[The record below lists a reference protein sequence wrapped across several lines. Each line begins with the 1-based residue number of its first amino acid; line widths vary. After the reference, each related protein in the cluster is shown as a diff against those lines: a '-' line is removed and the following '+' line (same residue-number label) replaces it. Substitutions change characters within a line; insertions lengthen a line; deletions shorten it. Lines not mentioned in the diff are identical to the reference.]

1 MEAFENSYKLFSLP
15 YLFRDRDHYYQ
26 VMQGDIG
33 RKILDSTKS
42 KGYFGLTFYDGGARS
57 FYGNKPVLKP
67 DDLKGMKVRVQPSPG
82 AVEMIKVM
90 GGNPTPLD
98 YGELYT
104 ALQQGVVD
112 MAENSVMALTTM
124 RHGEVAKS
132 FSLDE
137 HTMVPDVVLMSNA
150 AFDKLSPENQAVIL
164 KAAKESMS
172 YMKDLWSEEE
182 KQEFAKLDKMGVK
195 VYQVDKA
202 PFIEKVQPMY
212 ANFAK
217 DNQPLPQCWLIFRQL
232 SNYLRRAAYCGP
244 YRYLQVLAT
253 KAKRRPMV
261 GVFIVPL
268 NNELFSYYVYDHF
281 REYFAVNLE
290 AHFVFASGTQNAVR
304 QTNFALS
311 HFNAS
316 CSYSVSDVAST
327 DGTEQFTFVAS
338 FRRDG
343 NSFQCIDFLSASIS
357 SCQNFSQFSFQFSAT
372 CFEEFNVFLGSWNS
386 FTLRYQEVT
395 SIARF
400 NVYLITQATQVCY
413 FIKQNNLHYLI
424 LSKSY

>member
-1 MEAFENSYKLFSLP
+1 
-15 YLFRDRDHYYQ
+15 
-26 VMQGDIG
+26 
-33 RKILDSTKS
+33 
-42 KGYFGLTFYDGGARS
+42 
-57 FYGNKPVLKP
+57 
-67 DDLKGMKVRVQPSPG
+67 
-82 AVEMIKVM
+82 MIKVM

-212 ANFAK
+212 ANFARTT
-217 DNQPLPQCWLIFRQL
+217 QPLPQCWLIFRQL
-232 SNYLRRAAYCGP
+232 SNYLRKAAYCGP

-261 GVFIVPL
+261 GVF
-268 NNELFSYYVYDHF
+268 
-281 REYFAVNLE
+281 
-290 AHFVFASGTQNAVR
+290 
-304 QTNFALS
+304 
-311 HFNAS
+311 
-316 CSYSVSDVAST
+316 
-327 DGTEQFTFVAS
+327 
-338 FRRDG
+338 
-343 NSFQCIDFLSASIS
+343 
-357 SCQNFSQFSFQFSAT
+357 
-372 CFEEFNVFLGSWNS
+372 
-386 FTLRYQEVT
+386 T
-395 SIARF
+395 SR
-400 NVYLITQATQVCY
+400 
-413 FIKQNNLHYLI
+413 
-424 LSKSY
+424 

>member
-1 MEAFENSYKLFSLP
+1 MKIKVSAGIIGAVLMLSASQSWAVTLKLSHNQDKSHPVHKAMEFFAKKSKEYSNGDITIRIYPNGTLGTQRETMELIRSGAIPLVKTNAAEMEAFENSYKLFSLP

-150 AFDKLSPENQAVIL
+150 ALDKLSPENQEVIL

-217 DNQPLPQCWLIFRQL
+217 DNPALAPMLADIQ
-232 SNYLRRAAYCGP
+232 AA
-244 YRYLQVLAT
+244 
-253 KAKRRPMV
+253 K
-261 GVFIVPL
+261 
-268 NNELFSYYVYDHF
+268 
-281 REYFAVNLE
+281 
-290 AHFVFASGTQNAVR
+290 
-304 QTNFALS
+304 
-311 HFNAS
+311 
-316 CSYSVSDVAST
+316 
-327 DGTEQFTFVAS
+327 
-338 FRRDG
+338 
-343 NSFQCIDFLSASIS
+343 
-357 SCQNFSQFSFQFSAT
+357 
-372 CFEEFNVFLGSWNS
+372 
-386 FTLRYQEVT
+386 
-395 SIARF
+395 
-400 NVYLITQATQVCY
+400 
-413 FIKQNNLHYLI
+413 
-424 LSKSY
+424 

>member
-1 MEAFENSYKLFSLP
+1 MELIRSGAIPLVKTNAAEMEAFENSYKLFSLP

-150 AFDKLSPENQAVIL
+150 AFDKISPENQAVIL

-172 YMKDLWSEEE
+172 YMKELWSEQE

-195 VYQVDKA
+195 STRLIKHRLSRKYNRCTQTSLK
-202 PFIEKVQPMY
+202 ITL
-212 ANFAK
+212 
-217 DNQPLPQCWLIFRQL
+217 PLPQCWLIFRRL
-232 SNYLRRAAYCGP
+232 SNYLHGAAYCGP
-244 YRYLQVLAT
+244 YRYQQVLAI

-261 GVFIVPL
+261 GVF
-268 NNELFSYYVYDHF
+268 
-281 REYFAVNLE
+281 
-290 AHFVFASGTQNAVR
+290 
-304 QTNFALS
+304 
-311 HFNAS
+311 
-316 CSYSVSDVAST
+316 
-327 DGTEQFTFVAS
+327 
-338 FRRDG
+338 
-343 NSFQCIDFLSASIS
+343 
-357 SCQNFSQFSFQFSAT
+357 
-372 CFEEFNVFLGSWNS
+372 
-386 FTLRYQEVT
+386 T
-395 SIARF
+395 SR
-400 NVYLITQATQVCY
+400 
-413 FIKQNNLHYLI
+413 
-424 LSKSY
+424 